1 MMETADSKRSHVV
14 QVSEETSKS
23 LYFQSLVKWIARQSW
38 LQKCSPVLLGFSQEE
53 TMKRPHIGTVSGGMA
68 VLCRIQTSGNSCAAR
83 ETTPRAL
90 QELRVPCT
98 DRTRRN
104 TYKDARGTRHEQS
117 PRR

>member
-53 TMKRPHIGTVSGGMA
+53 TMKRPHIGTVSAGMA
-68 VLCRIQTSGNSCAAR
+68 VFAMILTSRIACAAQ
-83 ETTPRAL
+83 EPTQRAPP
-90 QELRVPCT
+90 EPTAPKSEPPPHKT
-98 DRTRRN
+98 DRKR
-104 TYKDARGTRHEQS
+104 
-117 PRR
+117 PRLPL